1 MTASAGQS
9 KQTKG
14 KTNMKYIG
22 YDLVI
27 SEEKLV
33 FDKEITLKK
42 LEWNKGD
49 YFEVTEKDGQIELI
63 RIDPL
68 LKFIRGHK

>member
-1 MTASAGQS
+1 
-9 KQTKG
+9 
-14 KTNMKYIG
+14 MKYIG

-33 FDKEITLKK
+33 LDKEITLNK

-49 YFEVTEKDGQIELI
+49 HFEVKEHNGQVELVKVN
-63 RIDPL
+63 PL
-68 LKFIRGHK
+68 VKFLKGYK

>member
-1 MTASAGQS
+1 
-9 KQTKG
+9 
-14 KTNMKYIG
+14 MKYIG

-42 LEWNKGD
+42 LEWQKGD
-49 YFEVTEKDGQIELI
+49 YLEVTEKDGQVELI
-63 RIDPL
+63 RVDPL
-68 LKFIRGHK
+68 VKFIRGYK

>member
-1 MTASAGQS
+1 
-9 KQTKG
+9 
-14 KTNMKYIG
+14 MKYIG

-33 FDKEITLKK
+33 LDKEITLNK
-42 LEWNKGD
+42 LEWHKGD
-49 YFEVTEKDGQIELI
+49 YLEVTEKDGQIELI

-68 LKFIRGHK
+68 VKFIKGYK

>member
-1 MTASAGQS
+1 
-9 KQTKG
+9 
-14 KTNMKYIG
+14 MKYIG

-42 LEWNKGD
+42 LEWQNGD
-49 YFEVTEKDGQIELI
+49 YLEVTEKDGQVELI
-63 RIDPL
+63 RVDPL
-68 LKFIRGHK
+68 VKFIRGYK

>member
-1 MTASAGQS
+1 
-9 KQTKG
+9 
-14 KTNMKYIG
+14 MKYIG

-33 FDKEITLKK
+33 LDKEITLNK
-42 LEWNKGD
+42 LEWRKGD

-68 LKFIRGHK
+68 VKFIRGYK

>member
-1 MTASAGQS
+1 
-9 KQTKG
+9 
-14 KTNMKYIG
+14 MKYIG

-33 FDKEITLKK
+33 LDKEITLKK

-49 YFEVTEKDGQIELI
+49 YLQITENDGQIELV
-63 RIDPL
+63 RVDPL
-68 LKFIRGHK
+68 IKFLRGYK

>member
-1 MTASAGQS
+1 
-9 KQTKG
+9 
-14 KTNMKYIG
+14 MKYIG

-27 SEEKLV
+27 SEEKIVL
-33 FDKEITLKK
+33 DKEITLRK

-49 YFEVTEKDGQIELI
+49 YFEVTEQDGQIELI

-68 LKFIRGHK
+68 IKFLRGYK

>member
-1 MTASAGQS
+1 
-9 KQTKG
+9 
-14 KTNMKYIG
+14 MKYIG

-33 FDKEITLKK
+33 LDKEITLKK

-49 YFEVTEKDGQIELI
+49 YFEVREHNGQVEFVKV
-63 RIDPL
+63 DPL
-68 LKFIRGHK
+68 VKFIKGYK

>member
-1 MTASAGQS
+1 
-9 KQTKG
+9 
-14 KTNMKYIG
+14 MKYIG

-33 FDKEITLKK
+33 LDKEITLNK
-42 LEWNKGD
+42 LEWRKGD
-49 YFEVTEKDGQIELI
+49 YLEVTEKDGQIELI

-68 LKFIRGHK
+68 VKFIKGYK

>member
-1 MTASAGQS
+1 
-9 KQTKG
+9 
-14 KTNMKYIG
+14 MKYIG

-27 SEEKLV
+27 SEDKVV

-42 LEWNKGD
+42 LEWHKGD
-49 YFEVTEKDGQIELI
+49 YFEVKEQDGQIELV

-68 LKFIRGHK
+68 LKFIKEGYK

>member
-1 MTASAGQS
+1 
-9 KQTKG
+9 
-14 KTNMKYIG
+14 MKYIG

-33 FDKEITLKK
+33 LDKEITLKK

-49 YFEVTEKDGQIELI
+49 YLQITENDGQIELV
-63 RIDPL
+63 RVDPL
-68 LKFIRGHK
+68 IKFLRGYKNDKTDGEIPAATSTIK

>member
-1 MTASAGQS
+1 
-9 KQTKG
+9 
-14 KTNMKYIG
+14 MKYIG

-33 FDKEITLKK
+33 LDKEITLNK
-42 LEWNKGD
+42 LEWSKGD
-49 YFEVTEKDGQIELI
+49 YLEVTEKDGQIELI

-68 LKFIRGHK
+68 VKFIRGHK

>member
-9 KQTKG
+9 KQTNV
-14 KTNMKYIG
+14 KTKMKYIG

-33 FDKEITLKK
+33 LDKEITLKK
-42 LEWNKGD
+42 LEWSKGD
-49 YFEVTEKDGQIELI
+49 YLEVTEKDGQIELI
-63 RIDPL
+63 RVDPL
-68 LKFIRGHK
+68 VKFIRGYK

>member
-1 MTASAGQS
+1 
-9 KQTKG
+9 
-14 KTNMKYIG
+14 MKYIG

-33 FDKEITLKK
+33 LDKEITLKK

-49 YFEVTEKDGQIELI
+49 YLQITENDGQIELI

-68 LKFIRGHK
+68 VKFIRGLE

>member
-1 MTASAGQS
+1 
-9 KQTKG
+9 
-14 KTNMKYIG
+14 MKYIG

-33 FDKEITLKK
+33 LDKEITLKK

-49 YFEVTEKDGQIELI
+49 YFEVTEINGQIELV

-68 LKFIRGHK
+68 LKFIRGYS